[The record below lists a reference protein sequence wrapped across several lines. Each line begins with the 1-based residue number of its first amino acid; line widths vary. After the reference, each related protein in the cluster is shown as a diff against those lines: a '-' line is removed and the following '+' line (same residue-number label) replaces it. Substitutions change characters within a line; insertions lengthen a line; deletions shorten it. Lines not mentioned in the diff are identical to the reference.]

1 MGRDWQL
8 RVKQLLS
15 NIKMGGKFEEQY
27 IFQVPSD
34 GEGERWSDEEIRSCW
49 LGNFSERLWSTLGCP
64 GHLEPEHQL
73 RGGGMSPA
81 GQTVQGD
88 RNRFLQV
95 RQFKETETG
104 VPEQPIQDEF
114 QLWIIFPMT
123 QKLQIALSSG
133 KEGPTGPNS
142 FIYILHHLL
151 PGTLPSVHTCDNTR
165 QWFLPANSS
174 ISDIINKLCWG

>member
-15 NIKMGGKFEEQY
+15 SIKMRGKFEEQY

-34 GEGERWSDEEIRSCW
+34 GEGERWSDEEIKSCC

-88 RNRFLQV
+88 RNRSPW
-95 RQFKETETG
+95 TTHPG
-104 VPEQPIQDEF
+104 WVPIMDH
-114 QLWIIFPMT
+114 L
-123 QKLQIALSSG
+123 
-133 KEGPTGPNS
+133 PND
-142 FIYILHHLL
+142 
-151 PGTLPSVHTCDNTR
+151 TKAAD
-165 QWFLPANSS
+165 SS
-174 ISDIINKLCWG
+174 IFREGRANRTKLIHLHPLPPPPRNPSICTHLWQHQTMIFTSQFVHLRYN